1 MVCNAAAIVFR
12 LRGPIHLPSPSPSPL
27 GPAAARSLV
36 INYQIA
42 NKMSEYLTDGV
53 DRGQGTG
60 GRGLR
65 AAALMK
71 KILSCFVLQP
81 SSALARQL
89 GRAAE
94 Q

>member
-1 MVCNAAAIVFR
+1 MVCSAAAIVFR

-53 DRGQGTG
+53 DTGQGTG
-60 GRGLR
+60 TPRCCSDEEDI
-65 AAALMK
+65 
-71 KILSCFVLQP
+71 IL
-81 SSALARQL
+81 
-89 GRAAE
+89 
-94 Q
+94 

>member
-12 LRGPIHLPSPSPSPL
+12 FRGPIHLPSPSPSPL

-53 DRGQGTG
+53 DTGQGTG
-60 GRGLR
+60 HR

-71 KILSCFVLQP
+71 KILSSSLVLQP
-81 SSALARQL
+81 SSAART
-89 GRAAE
+89 GGGAIK
-94 Q
+94 